1 MIKFGFFLK
10 QCCSRLDWWSR
21 INVFILL
28 WSTLVKRHEPNMLNS
43 QNLSANTFMR
53 VRENNVMQKSTGSH
67 LR

>member
-28 WSTLVKRHEPNMLNS
+28 WSTLVKRH
-43 QNLSANTFMR
+43 
-53 VRENNVMQKSTGSH
+53 
-67 LR
+67 